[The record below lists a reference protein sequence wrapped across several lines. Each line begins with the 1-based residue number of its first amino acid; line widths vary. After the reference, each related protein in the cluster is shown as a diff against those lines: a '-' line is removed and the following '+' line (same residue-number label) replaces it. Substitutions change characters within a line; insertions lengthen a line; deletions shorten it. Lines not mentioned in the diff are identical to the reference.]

1 MCLPKEPK
9 LPEGSNRAPSLNP
22 SVVPQRLPTQ
32 APPKAPPPMAIPQP
46 LETQP
51 PTQVAPPPEIDLK
64 QVPAPVLTKTGTEE
78 PTLKKRRSKRQ
89 ELQQASKGTSALRIE
104 RSKGIGTKTGGTGS
118 TGLNI
123 PK

>member
-1 MCLPKEPK
+1 MPSPPEVPK
-9 LPEGSNRAPSLNP
+9 LTPPASLA
-22 SVVPQRLPTQ
+22 SPQRLPTL
-32 APPKAPPPMAIPQP
+32 APPPSPPPMEIPQVQA
-46 LETQP
+46 QP
-51 PTQVAPPPEIDLK
+51 PMKDAPIPEIDLK
-64 QVPAPVLTKTGTEE
+64 QTPPPVLTSTSTEE

>member
-1 MCLPKEPK
+1 MPSPPEVPK
-9 LPEGSNRAPSLNP
+9 LTPPASLA
-22 SVVPQRLPTQ
+22 SPQRLPTL
-32 APPKAPPPMAIPQP
+32 APPPSPPPMEIPQVQA
-46 LETQP
+46 QP
-51 PTQVAPPPEIDLK
+51 PMKVAPIPEIDLK
-64 QVPAPVLTKTGTEE
+64 QTPPPVLTTTSQEE

>member
-1 MCLPKEPK
+1 MCMPKPPK
-9 LPEGSNRAPSLNP
+9 LPDSIGQSLNTN
-22 SVVPQRLPTQ
+22 VVPQ
-32 APPKAPPPMAIPQP
+32 PM
-46 LETQP
+46 ETQP
-51 PTQVAPPPEIDLK
+51 PIQVAPAKEIDLK
-64 QVPAPVLTKTGTEE
+64 QTPPPVLTNTGTEE
-78 PTLKKRRSKRQ
+78 PTLKKRRSRRQ

>member
-1 MCLPKEPK
+1 MCMPSAPEIPK
-9 LPEGSNRAPSLNP
+9 LRQPTALPT
-22 SVVPQRLPTQ
+22 PQRLPTL
-32 APPKAPPPMAIPQP
+32 APPPSPPPMEIPQVQA
-46 LETQP
+46 QP
-51 PTQVAPPPEIDLK
+51 PMKVAPMPEIDLK
-64 QVPAPVLTKTGTEE
+64 QTPPPVLTNTSTEE